1 MDEAKLHQ
9 FVGQMLGD
17 LGGAFSVALVRIGD
31 QLGLYKTLH
40 AHGPMTAAEL
50 AAKAGVNERYLREW
64 AAQQAAPN
72 YISYDPAT
80 QKFALP
86 EEHAM
91 VFAIDDSPVNLIG
104 AFDLM
109 PALLGTRKRCS
120 RLSEPAAASAK
131 AIRPAA
137 CSAPLRAS
145 FGRAT
150 TTI

>member
-17 LGGAFSVALVRIGD
+17 LGGAFSVALIRIGD

-64 AAQQAAPN
+64 AAQQAASN

-109 PALLGTRKRCS
+109 PALL
-120 RLSEPAAASAK
+120 
-131 AIRPAA
+131 
-137 CSAPLRAS
+137 
-145 FGRAT
+145 
-150 TTI
+150 